1 MSVALINLLSTLSV
15 AQPSAAVPEKPA
27 DAPNDTTVQAFAE
40 ILATIFG
47 KPLPQPPTQPPVQL
61 LKEDGSETSTELK
74 PEFQSRL
81 DRVVERMRDEF
92 GHQVTVVEG
101 FRTQQRQDALYEQGR
116 TRPGNIV
123 TWTKSSKHS
132 EGLAADVKIDG
143 TYNNAVGY
151 ERLAQIAEEEGLRTL
166 GSKDPGHIELAGSVS
181 SAVDR
186 GSSIRGVDGM
196 ARLQTTPRVA
206 SIAEGISIAEIAEPA
221 PVAKVSA
228 SATVATVAKVA
239 EVAKPGEMRPQEPG
253 NASTQSTALPARVI
267 EAPAIPQQN
276 LSANG
281 DAKREKP
288 ATPKQ
293 RNQETSIQPGKTAN
307 HEFPPLPAIP
317 EMPVRSLAPQA
328 SISAPNI
335 PAIISNTDAVS
346 RATKVTELQEA
357 SSNQSKSQVTLKIEN
372 EDGGTDRIRLNMRGT
387 SIDTT
392 IAVSEVSRAEQMA
405 QRTGELRRSLEQLG
419 LAPQTVRITTQKDQ
433 YDQQQQHQYPQRFNH
448 PRSKSQRNHE
458 ERQR

>member
-15 AQPSAAVPEKPA
+15 AQPSATVPDKPA

-47 KPLPQPPTQPPVQL
+47 KPLPQPQPPLQL
-61 LKEDGSETSTELK
+61 LKEEGAQISTELK

-92 GHQVTVVEG
+92 GYEVTVVEG

-116 TRPGNIV
+116 TRPGSIV

-151 ERLAQIAEEEGLRTL
+151 ERLAQIAEAEGLRTL

-181 SAVDR
+181 SIADR
-186 GSSIRGVDGM
+186 GSPVSDVNGVSLRQM
-196 ARLQTTPRVA
+196 APRA
-206 SIAEGISIAEIAEPA
+206 ALAAERVNIAEIAAVAEVPA
-221 PVAKVSA
+221 TAA
-228 SATVATVAKVA
+228 VATVARVA
-239 EVAKPGEMRPQEPG
+239 EVAKPGEGRSTESMNTP
-253 NASTQSTALPARVI
+253 TQSTALPARITEV
-267 EAPAIPQQN
+267 PAIPQQ
-276 LSANG
+276 SSSSNG
-281 DAKREKP
+281 DAKQEKP
-288 ATPKQ
+288 TTSKQ
-293 RNQETSIQPGKTAN
+293 RNQETSGQPGK
-307 HEFPPLPAIP
+307 PAFAPIP
-317 EMPVRSLAPQA
+317 SIPDIPVRSIAPQS
-328 SISAPNI
+328 SISVPHI
-335 PAIISNTDAVS
+335 PSAVSNTDAVS
-346 RATKVTELQEA
+346 RATKITELQEA
-357 SSNQSKSQVTLKIEN
+357 SSSQSRSQVTLKIEN

-433 YDQQQQHQYPQRFNH
+433 HDQHSQHDQQQKFNH
-448 PRSKSQRNHE
+448 PRNKSQRNHE